1 MGKICLQ
8 FPNPQGMQTLLA
20 KAAADQSVTSYKH
33 IRHGTLITGKRPDA
47 HNYKRAEVLNEYIQ
61 KQLGE

>member
-8 FPNPQGMQTLLA
+8 FTNPQGMQTLLA
-20 KAAADQSVTSYKH
+20 KAAGPPVTSYKH
-33 IRHGTLITGKRPDA
+33 IRHGALIIGKRPDA
-47 HNYKRAEVLNEYIQ
+47 HNYKREEVLNEYIQ